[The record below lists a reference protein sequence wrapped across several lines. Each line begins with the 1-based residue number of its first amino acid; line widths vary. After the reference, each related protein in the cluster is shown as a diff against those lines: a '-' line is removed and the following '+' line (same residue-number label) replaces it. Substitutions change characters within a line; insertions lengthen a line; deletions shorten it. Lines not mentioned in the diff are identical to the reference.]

1 MTEIEEIDPFLKDLK
16 RLRKQY
22 RSIDE
27 DLDIFIQALLVRLP
41 NRLPDTF
48 RIPLGEEFQTDPVFK
63 VKSFRCKSL
72 GGGGRSGIRI
82 IYGYD
87 EPMDQITL
95 IEIYHKNEKENHDN
109 DRLLAFLKSKRD
121 Q

>member
-1 MTEIEEIDPFLKDLK
+1 MTEIDEINLFLKDLK

-27 DLDIFIQALLVRLP
+27 DLDVFIKALLVRLP

-48 RIPLGEEFQTDPVFK
+48 RIPLGDEFQDDPVFK
-63 VKSFRCKSL
+63 TKSFRCKSL

-82 IYGYD
+82 IYAYN
-87 EPMDQITL
+87 ESTDQITL
-95 IEIYHKNEKENHDN
+95 IEMYHKNEKENHDQ
-109 DRLLAFLKSKRD
+109 DRILAFLKED
-121 Q
+121 HNQ

>member
-1 MTEIEEIDPFLKDLK
+1 MTEIDEIDPFVKDLK

-27 DLDIFIQALLVRLP
+27 DLDVFIKALLVRLP
-41 NRLPDTF
+41 NKLPDTF
-48 RIPLGEEFQTDPVFK
+48 RIPLGEEFQDHSVFK

-82 IYGYD
+82 IYGYA
-87 EPMDQITL
+87 ELTDQITL
-95 IEIYHKNEKENHDN
+95 IEMYHKNEKENHDN
-109 DRLLAFLKSKRD
+109 DRLLAFLKSNHD